1 MSQTSIPPR
10 SARRAY
16 RRFDVAIRQGTA
28 GGRPAQESDRQGT
41 EVGLSPMAYIAG
53 SAAEMMRLPTPWPD
67 LRGFGG
73 DYPHFA
79 DLALG
84 KVPGRTRDDQI
95 TFYITTLETR
105 GLQFSSVGVAV
116 YRKARA
122 QGPRLGAGTA
132 DGLVRAG
139 HPGLGNGVRP
149 SALASVCTHWGE

>member
-1 MSQTSIPPR
+1 MHVANLNPAEVSE
-10 SARRAY
+10 AAY

-28 GGRPAQESDRQGT
+28 GARPAQESDRQGT

-53 SAAEMMRLPTPWPD
+53 SAAEMMRLPAPRPD

-95 TFYITTLETR
+95 TFYHNIGNQ

-116 YRKARA
+116 YRKAKA
-122 QGPRLGAGTA
+122 QGLGRELPTA
-132 DGLVRAG
+132 WFVQDIRD
-139 HPGLGNGVRP
+139 
-149 SALASVCTHWGE
+149 